1 MLTALLKTV
10 KATSADAPVA
20 PLVVISL
27 RFPVTSRFRAETRP
41 QFTRCRATDTLKP
54 KCLKSLKI
62 SRVVGAEL
70 ASQRYA
76 APVGQSHGATAA
88 SSLRQPQMA
97 RCACRTRPAAQH
109 SGGTVPPDSTYPR
122 HGISACCT
130 PWSTTTART
139 NSAAGLA
146 VEEAVSELWILES
159 RGEEIGSSGVYNGG
173 VFCSTSFA
181 ILF

>member
-1 MLTALLKTV
+1 VNDVDLHRPYSPLTRTPYGWTLGLGKIITSMLTALLKTV

-20 PLVVISL
+20 PLVVVLL
-27 RFPVTSRFRAETRP
+27 RFPVTSCFRAETRP

-62 SRVVGAEL
+62 SPVVRAEL

-97 RCACRTRPAAQH
+97 RAGHDLLRSTPGAPSRRTPRTRDTAYQRAVH
-109 SGGTVPPDSTYPR
+109 RGARRPPGR
-122 HGISACCT
+122 
-130 PWSTTTART
+130 TA
-139 NSAAGLA
+139 LL
-146 VEEAVSELWILES
+146 V
-159 RGEEIGSSGVYNGG
+159 
-173 VFCSTSFA
+173 
-181 ILF
+181 